1 MNTHLRFGMVIIGD
15 EVLSGR
21 RQDQHIPAVIERL
34 NARGLRL
41 TSVRMIGD
49 EMDLI
54 VRTLRQS
61 REDADVA
68 RNVVFCFGGI
78 GATPDDLTRAA
89 AALAFERPLTRH
101 PEAEALIVAQF
112 GNEAFPYRVLM
123 ADLPD
128 NCALIPNPMNNVPGF
143 SLHDCYFM
151 PGFPE
156 MAHRMLDWVLNTHFA
171 DAGNADY
178 DEASLW
184 VWDASEDLLL
194 ELMRAVEQ
202 QYGTLKLFSLPMLP
216 TEQQPRRRIEL
227 GLKGSRDDL
236 LPAMQ
241 SLQSQIEAL
250 GFATSPTRE
259 LAPQA
264 ASPKST
270 IHASVD

>member
-1 MNTHLRFGMVIIGD
+1 MNINPLPPRFGVVIIGD

-21 RQDQHIPAVIERL
+21 RQDKHIPAVIERL
-34 NARGLRL
+34 NAHGLRL
-41 TSVRMIGD
+41 ASVRMIGD

-54 VRTLRQS
+54 VRTLRQA
-61 REDADVA
+61 REDAD
-68 RNVVFCFGGI
+68 VVFCFGGI

-89 AALAFERPLTRH
+89 AAQAFHHPLTRH
-101 PEAEALIVAQF
+101 PEAEARIIAQF
-112 GNEAFPYRVLM
+112 AAEAFPYRVLM

-156 MAHRMLDWVLNTHFA
+156 MAHVMLDWVLNTHFV
-171 DAGNADY
+171 DVGNTEY

-184 VWDASEDLLL
+184 VWDASENQLL
-194 ELMRAVEQ
+194 ELMRAFEQ
-202 QYGTLKLFSLPMLP
+202 QYGALKLFSLPMLP

-227 GLKGSRDDL
+227 GLKGLRDEL
-236 LPAMQ
+236 KPAMHA
-241 SLQSQIEAL
+241 LQSQIEAL
-250 GFATSPTRE
+250 GFVTSASRE
-259 LAPQA
+259 LAPEA
-264 ASPKST
+264 TSPKGT